1 MIKYNFFDN
10 KKMLY
15 KNRMCEGVTFMWKR
29 NSKQSFTNEY
39 FTVIISSDKEG
50 KCVFKFR
57 EYTTMED
64 IENVLFSIINS

>member
-1 MIKYNFFDN
+1 
-10 KKMLY
+10 MLY
-15 KNRMCEGVTFMWKR
+15 KNRKCEGVTFMWKR
-29 NSKQSFTNEY
+29 SLKQNFPNKY

-57 EYTTMED
+57 EYTSMED